1 MSLEDQ
7 ASVIHNSKRSMDH
20 RLLSYVW
27 SIQDLLE
34 DMPNRDHRF
43 RFAYE
48 AYTSF
53 CCEDIGFLRTIVRSL
68 SPSDGSQTAIRML
81 QELNAADILSTVDDK
96 IYRGAS
102 LRTLALIV
110 DSAIYDILDVFGTI
124 IDPSQVPDKWDLR
137 EHIALLH
144 AVWVTPKGRS
154 PRAIEVA
161 TRKLQQGDSTHRF
174 DYKIGLAPPTQNI
187 RVIRISPGTR
197 ESSIRCK
204 LEKLDLNDGGAYD
217 ALSYVWGKDDKEKLI
232 WVDDQP
238 FLITPHL
245 YEILTNL
252 RSPTIDKVIWID
264 AICINQTD
272 NDERTHQVGL
282 MQRIYPQAK
291 STIIWLGGQ
300 AADDELKSFQ
310 ESSLFENPHNVL
322 WPLPTELVGSTLD
335 QYDLLAILEAVRTQ
349 NIGSDDWCEMKYI
362 TYLILVHCVNAILSC
377 DWWERMWTIQEA
389 VLPTTAPTFRFRGNS
404 FSFDDLAAAMDFATA
419 TRPNEKPQYFD
430 QPDTVQ
436 ARVTKFLRHAIP
448 YQVLLFNKLNQPLVS
463 YLRGTTRRR
472 SDKPD
477 PELFPYLLRLTGR
490 HRSSDPRDKI
500 FALESLV
507 ARHLGLPFIHTDYN
521 DTNERVFGRVTAM
534 YYNQSPDL
542 YITSQHGLY
551 VESQMAKT
559 KAPTCPSWVLDFTYS
574 DAELYRSGES
584 ATVTFDGAV
593 MANAFWSLEN
603 RPGSFDHM
611 RSHRPCFATPKTLFC
626 SGFCIGVICKTGE
639 IPHRTPTDDHK
650 NFASF
655 LADVTV
661 LLRRSG
667 FFTQLLWN
675 RDITGRI
682 ADFFTLGLGTE
693 TAMAFRTPDN
703 DIYSQR
709 LKEVGGK
716 FYFVTNTGLLGIAA
730 SPPQIGDIIALIT
743 ISPVYWVLRE
753 VRKDDNQTQA
763 EQHQMVARAFV
774 HAKPDETKA
783 FLDQDSVNHCSFQI
797 I

>member
-7 ASVIHNSKRSMDH
+7 ASVIHNSERSMD
-20 RLLSYVW
+20 RYFLSDVL
-27 SIQDLLE
+27 STLDILE
-34 DMPNRDHRF
+34 DMRNRDHRL

-48 AYTSF
+48 AYRSF
-53 CCEDIGFLRTIVRSL
+53 CCEDIGFLRTVARSD
-68 SPSDGSQTAIRML
+68 PSSILPRLVMRTFLGLTEAEASSTA
-81 QELNAADILSTVDDK
+81 DDDM
-96 IYRGAS
+96 YSGAS
-102 LRTLALIV
+102 LQALDLIV
-110 DSAIYDILDVFGTI
+110 NSAIYDILDVFGTT
-124 IDPSQVPDKWDLR
+124 IDPSQVPNKWNLSG
-137 EHIALLH
+137 HIALLH
-144 AVWVTPKGRS
+144 AVWVASKGQSPK
-154 PRAIEVA
+154 AIEVA

-204 LEKLDLNDGGAYD
+204 LEKLDLNDSSAYD
-217 ALSYVWGKDDKEKLI
+217 ALSYVWGKDNKEKLI
-232 WVDDQP
+232 CVDDQP
-238 FLITPHL
+238 FFITPHL
-245 YEILTNL
+245 HEILTNL

-282 MQRIYPQAK
+282 MRRIYSQAK

-300 AADDELKSFQ
+300 TADEELKSFQ

-335 QYDLLAILEAVRTQ
+335 QYDLLAILEAARTQ
-349 NIGSDDWCEMKYI
+349 NIGIDNWSEMKYV

-377 DWWERMWTIQEA
+377 EWWERMWTIQEA
-389 VLPTTAPTFRFRGNS
+389 VLPTTAPTIRFRGNS
-404 FSFDDLAAAMDFATA
+404 FSFDDLDAAMDFVTS
-419 TRPNEKPQYFD
+419 RWSHEESQYCR
-430 QPDTVQ
+430 QLDTTQ
-436 ARVTKFLRHAIP
+436 AGMAGFLGRAIIH
-448 YQVLLFNKLNQPLVS
+448 QMLLFNKLNRPFASQ
-463 YLRGTTRRR
+463 LRGTLKRRAGR
-472 SDKPD
+472 LDAG
-477 PELFPYLLRLTGR
+477 LFFALLHQTGR

-507 ARHLGLPFIHTDYN
+507 SRYRGRPFIHTDYN
-521 DTNERVFGRVTAM
+521 DTHEQVFGRVTAM

-542 YITSQHGLY
+542 YITSQYGLY

-559 KAPTCPSWVLDFTYS
+559 KAPACPSWVLDFTYS

-593 MANAFWSLEN
+593 MANAFWSSEN
-603 RPGSFDHM
+603 RAGSFDHI

-639 IPHRTPTDDHK
+639 IPHPTPTNDDE
-650 NFASF
+650 NIASS
-655 LADVTV
+655 LVDITGS
-661 LLRRSG
+661 LPRSG

-675 RDITGRI
+675 RDILDRI
-682 ADFFTLGLGTE
+682 ADFFALDLGME
-693 TAMAFRTPDN
+693 NSMAFRTLESN
-703 DIYSQR
+703 IYSQR
-709 LKEVGGK
+709 RKEIGGK
-716 FYFVTNTGLLGIAA
+716 FYFVTDTGLLGIAA

-743 ISPVYWVLRE
+743 ISPVYCVLRE

-763 EQHQMVARAFV
+763 EQHQMVARALV

-783 FLDQDSVNHCSFQI
+783 FLDQDSVNHRSFQI
-797 I
+797 V